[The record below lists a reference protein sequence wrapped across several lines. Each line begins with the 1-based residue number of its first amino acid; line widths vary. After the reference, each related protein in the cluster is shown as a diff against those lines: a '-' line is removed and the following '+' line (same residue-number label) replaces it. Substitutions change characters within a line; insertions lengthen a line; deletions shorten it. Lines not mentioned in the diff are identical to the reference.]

1 MADSAL
7 FLILTKRPLLAFEND
22 VMEWRVH
29 PWNLLSTIYAKFLKI
44 LMSGSWL
51 INSELEKWMLWKQLN
66 NPKYPYLRLWI
77 SVANF
82 NLREEYEYKQLNTQK
97 SVIFTLLTLLR
108 KHTETTRGYA
118 FLHFKKK
125 LLFSWCIIRQ
135 LSIIYIRKIWTL
147 IIHLCEF
154 RCSMLEA
161 KDIAISHMWTL
172 Q

>member
-51 INSELEKWMLWKQLN
+51 INSELEKWMRWKQLN

-82 NLREEYEYKQLNTQK
+82 NLREEYEYKHPEVSHLYIAYITSK
-97 SVIFTLLTLLR
+97 TYRDHARIRIFT
-108 KHTETTRGYA
+108 
-118 FLHFKKK
+118 F
-125 LLFSWCIIRQ
+125 
-135 LSIIYIRKIWTL
+135 
-147 IIHLCEF
+147 
-154 RCSMLEA
+154 
-161 KDIAISHMWTL
+161 
-172 Q
+172 